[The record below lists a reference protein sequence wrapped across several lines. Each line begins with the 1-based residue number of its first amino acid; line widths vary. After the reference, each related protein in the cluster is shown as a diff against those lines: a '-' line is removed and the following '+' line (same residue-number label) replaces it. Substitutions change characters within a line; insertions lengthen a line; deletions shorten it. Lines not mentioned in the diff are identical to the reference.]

1 MKKMVGELTKEVET
15 LKADHKDEKGVVSNH
30 YMINDK
36 GMLQFGAGDSIVDSF
51 CVKAGQTLEFNAA
64 ATFRH

>member
-1 MKKMVGELTKEVET
+1 MVGELTKEVET
-15 LKADHKDEKGVVSNH
+15 LKSDHEDENSLVSNH
-30 YMINDK
+30 YMINNK
-36 GMLQFGAGDSIVDSF
+36 GLLQFSAGDSIVDSF